1 LEKNSSINSIF
12 FVNRLI
18 LVSAINACF
27 QASMPCAVDSLRPE
41 INGRGLGFDVETS
54 SQQDWEFISMC
65 ERIEPIG
72 GEFESWSGPGQGTR
86 ITASAP
92 IVKQA
97 L

>member
-1 LEKNSSINSIF
+1 MHVF
-12 FVNRLI
+12 RHQCRVRLTH
-18 LVSAINACF
+18 SARK
-27 QASMPCAVDSLRPE
+27 L
-41 INGRGLGFDVETS
+41 NGRGLGFDVETS

-97 L
+97 LNLSPPG